1 MGNAEITMSYNDSYL
16 ECSIDIDAGKLVTHN
31 SGNIYVSKREGTAVG
46 CGGRFTF
53 SRNGVRSV
61 LYAYVDYEG
70 KNVGQCYWK
79 SNGLNLSMRRT
90 WNDSS
95 HCFVTII
102 R

>member
-31 SGNIYVSKREGTAVG
+31 SGNIYVSKRDSTAVG

-53 SRNGVRSV
+53 SRNGVRSR
-61 LYAYVDYEG
+61 LYAYVNYNG
-70 KNVGQCYWK
+70 RNVGECHWEN
-79 SNGLNLSMRRT
+79 NGLKLVMSYT
-90 WNDSS
+90 WNDES
-95 HCFVTII
+95 HLFVTIT